1 MQKVS
6 FTNARGES
14 VVFRTSGPFILTSI
28 EGTGGVPA
36 DIKSTKSPYQ
46 DGSSFV
52 DVQLADRQ
60 INITGAIINGSREEM
75 YARRRELVRI
85 LNPKLGPGRLVY
97 SNDARSY
104 AIDAISDESPIFNE
118 RHVNH
123 QLFSLSFVANDPY
136 WRDENQTVKGL
147 RFETGGLT
155 FPLRTPTQFA
165 YSAYRGTFYNT
176 GDVATPVEI
185 RYQGPAT
192 NPIVESETTGEYI
205 KVNYEL
211 TEHDTLLINTAFGN
225 KRVEVLQADGSRKNV
240 FYWIDFGSSFF
251 ELQPGKNV
259 LKYSSDKESERQAA
273 EVTIYWHNRYLGG

>member
-14 VVFRTSGPFILTSI
+14 VVFGAAGPFILTHI
-28 EGTGGVPA
+28 DGTGGVAA

-60 INITGAIINGSREEM
+60 ISITGAIINGSREEM
-75 YARRRELVRI
+75 YARRRELVRT

-104 AIDAISDESPIFNE
+104 AIRCISDESPIFND

-123 QLFSLSFVANDPY
+123 QLFSLSFIANDPY
-136 WRDENQTVKGL
+136 WQDEQQTVKGL
-147 RFETGGLT
+147 RYESGGLT

-165 YSAYRGTFYNT
+165 FSAYRGTFVNN
-176 GDVATPVEI
+176 GDVETPVEI
-185 RYQGPAT
+185 RY
-192 NPIVESETTGEYI
+192 
-205 KVNYEL
+205 
-211 TEHDTLLINTAFGN
+211 
-225 KRVEVLQADGSRKNV
+225 RVRSTRN
-240 FYWIDFGSSFF
+240 S
-251 ELQPGKNV
+251 P
-259 LKYSSDKESERQAA
+259 
-273 EVTIYWHNRYLGG
+273 